1 MENLKI
7 IPFGGL
13 GKIGKNMLA
22 IESNNSIL
30 IIDCGVMFPDETM
43 HGVDVVIPDYEYLQ
57 KRKDSIEGIIITHGH
72 EDHIGALPYILPEL
86 QAPIYG
92 TALSMGLASVK
103 LKNTKSVKKDLI
115 NTVEPGDPFDLG
127 PFNITL
133 FNVNHSIPDAAGVI
147 IKTPLGTIVHTG
159 DFKLDHTPVHGKP
172 TDFHRISEVGN
183 SGVLLLLSD
192 STYADTPGYTPS
204 EEIVGRSLDRL
215 IGEAPSR
222 VIVASFASL
231 ISRIQQIGNAAVNHD
246 RKMGIVGRS
255 MVDNVKLATEMGFIN
270 LPPGTV
276 LSDNQLKSHPPES
289 TIIMTTGAQGEPTS
303 ALARMS
309 INQHPNVTIQPGDT
323 IILSANPI
331 PGNET
336 AVARTIDN
344 LFKLGANVLYSRIEQ
359 VHVRGHA
366 SQEELKLFLRLAKPK
381 FFIPIHGDHRHLV
394 HHSRLAQSVGMSEKD
409 TFVMEN
415 GDVLNINAKLK
426 AELIDKIPLRDNYI
440 DGKQSGKIS
449 NKILKDRANL
459 SKQGVFSISIALD
472 IETGDLIGNPEI
484 TTKGFIDTAESVSLV
499 ETACEI
505 VEDVLD
511 SMGDK
516 SDLKQLERKISE
528 HVSNFLYKQIRMRP
542 VVITTSVEV

>member
-22 IESNNSIL
+22 IEIDKSIL
-30 IIDCGVMFPDETM
+30 IIDCGIMFPDESM
-43 HGVDVVIPDYEYLQ
+43 HGVDVIIPDYEYLQ
-57 KRKDSIEGIIITHGH
+57 KRKDSIKGIVITHGH
-72 EDHIGALPYILPEL
+72 EDHIGALPYVLPDL
-86 QAPIYG
+86 QVPVYG
-92 TALSMGLASVK
+92 TGLSMGLVSVK
-103 LKNTKSVKKDLI
+103 LKNTKSVKKSLI
-115 NTVEPGDPFDLG
+115 NTVIPGDPFDLG

-133 FNVNHSIPDAAGVI
+133 FDVNHSIPDAAGVI

-172 TDFHRISEVGN
+172 TDFHSISEVGE

-192 STYADTPGYTPS
+192 STYADTPGYTAS
-204 EEIVGRSLDRL
+204 EEIVGKSLDRV
-215 IGEAPSR
+215 ISEAPAR

-231 ISRIQQIGNAAVNHD
+231 ISRIQQVGNSAVNHG

-255 MVDNVKLATEMGFIN
+255 MVDNVKLATEMGFLN
-270 LPPGTV
+270 LPPGTI
-276 LSDNQLKSHPPES
+276 LSDDELRSYPPES

-303 ALARMS
+303 ALAKMS
-309 INQHPNVTIQPGDT
+309 TKQHRSVTIQADDT
-323 IILSANPI
+323 VILSSNPI

-344 LFKLGANVLYSRIEQ
+344 LFKLGANVLYSRVED

-366 SQEELKLFLRLAKPK
+366 SQEELKLLLRLVKPK

-409 TFVMEN
+409 IFVMEN
-415 GDVLNINAKLK
+415 GEVLNINSTLDAEVLQKL
-426 AELIDKIPLRDNYI
+426 PLRENYI
-440 DGKQSGKIS
+440 DGKEAG
-449 NKILKDRANL
+449 NVTAKILKERTNL
-459 SKQGVFSISIALD
+459 SKQGVISIAIALD
-472 IETGDLIGNPEI
+472 IETGDLVGDPEI
-484 TTKGFIDTAESVSLV
+484 TSKGFIDTEESVSLIKS
-499 ETACEI
+499 TYDI
-505 VEDVLD
+505 IEDILD
-511 SMGDK
+511 SMDDK
-516 SDLKQLERKISE
+516 SDIKRIETKISE
-528 HVSNFLYKQIRMRP
+528 QVSNFLYKQIRRRP